1 MKTDREERSHNL
13 SAPLWVADDM
23 TPMPGIWSRLL
34 ALEPHAKLNGFKL
47 DYAASKQNG
56 LDCWFIATLNGLRD
70 KGVRLPKGFGIK
82 QLRSRTRDWLVE
94 RADEYRL
101 YGDDYWL
108 FVSDC
113 QGAWVTSLA
122 ALAALTVLSKMIGMN
137 LEMVA
142 LCTTGSDIVEPLCSL
157 SEYRETVRLAYAF
170 DPEKHYVALREQQAA
185 ERPSAEQQAR
195 RCPACANA
203 SDLRATAC
211 ASEMCARV
219 QASVGRGAVP
229 STRGPLLLS
238 QAVSTGNLAP
248 RLASLLLAS
257 KRVDSR
263 GPLPPPRR
271 RPTHATPRTTIYP
284 LQRLADTD
292 WVENGQAMFRR
303 EIQSQHWG
311 QLDPQS
317 ACDDA

>member
-1 MKTDREERSHNL
+1 M
-13 SAPLWVADDM
+13 ADDKVSDARNLE
-23 TPMPGIWSRLL
+23 PHAKLN
-34 ALEPHAKLNGFKL
+34 EPHAKLNGFKL

-211 ASEMCARV
+211 ASETSARV

-311 QLDPQS
+311 QLGPQS